1 MPGEERDQRGL
12 RELNSRLVF
21 VLSKCLSGLIAGY
34 FLAKSLLNG
43 IYGRILRRC
52 LCGMLAAAGSW
63 EVAAAPTRPSV
74 APAAPGHPG
83 LEMERLGQGPGCRHS
98 SWEVARVWPGAPTN
112 ECVFIC
118 MQA

>member
-63 EVAAAPTRPSV
+63 EVATAPTRPS
-74 APAAPGHPG
+74 PGHPG
-83 LEMERLGQGPGCRHS
+83 QEMERLRQGPGCRHS
-98 SWEVARVWPGAPTN
+98 SWEVLRV
-112 ECVFIC
+112 
-118 MQA
+118 